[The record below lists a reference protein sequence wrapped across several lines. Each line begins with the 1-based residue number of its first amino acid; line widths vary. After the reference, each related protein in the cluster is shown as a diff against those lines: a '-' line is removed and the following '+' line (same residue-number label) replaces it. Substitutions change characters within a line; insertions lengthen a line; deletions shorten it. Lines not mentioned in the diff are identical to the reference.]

1 MTLLIEI
8 LCAPDDA
15 DTLVEALRNNGIDTW
30 IALHP
35 IEIAPESLEHASVR
49 ERVTGRRKRT
59 ALRFLGENPALDVV
73 RDVVEDGTVW
83 HAIDVAAQS

>member
-15 DTLVEALRNNGIDTW
+15 DTLVDALREHGIDTW
-30 IALHP
+30 ITLQP
-35 IEIAPESLEHASVR
+35 IEIAPESLENASVR

-59 ALRFLGENPALDVV
+59 ALRFLGEESALAIV
-73 RDVVEDGTVW
+73 REVVENGTVW

>member
-15 DTLVEALRNNGIDTW
+15 DALVDALRDHGIDTW
-30 IALHP
+30 ITLQP
-35 IEIAPESLEHASVR
+35 IEIAPESLKDASVR

-59 ALRFLGENPALDVV
+59 ALRFLGDDSALDAV